1 MTKWEELKPR
11 NAAER
16 RNIRMSREL
25 GMEDDEILE
34 LLRANRFSQKASM
47 VIAVFVMLFNF
58 SILGFIFYQLL
69 FVG

>member
-11 NAAER
+11 NAVER

-34 LLRANRFSQKASM
+34 LLRANRFSQKVSM